1 MALTTTAQAISDVA
15 PSEAGPVETT
25 DADITVGAVTVGEAV
40 RSVDEATS
48 TGASGTAGAVGAGNS
63 AGTTLGDLWDRLA
76 DLRSVTAGL
85 RAEVMS
91 GEDAAQV
98 VTFGVAL
105 ERLGAALRTR
115 FALRVET
122 TGAYETTGHKSAA
135 RWMAE
140 AAGESVGQALGV
152 LRTAA
157 QLAESPVVDR
167 AFADGQLSLAQ
178 AAVTADAGAL
188 DPSSQARLVE
198 TAASG
203 SLKELKGEAA
213 RVKRK
218 AYGEASV
225 AEREARVQ
233 RRRYCRI
240 WSPSAGGV
248 RLEAWLP
255 TVDGARMK
263 AVLEKEADRVF
274 KEAWAAGERDR
285 PDAYLAD
292 ALVRV
297 VAGDGRGEPKAQVA
311 VRVDAAALRRGFVD
325 GDETCE
331 IPGVGPIPVDVA
343 KDLLGDAVFHVV
355 VTEGADIRAVTSKK
369 RTIPASLRR
378 ALMER
383 DRTCAVPGCDATE
396 HLQIDHRWDFAKGG
410 PTELANT
417 CRLCPPH
424 HRMKTA
430 GGFRLVDVD
439 GQVRWLKRAGP

>member
-1 MALTTTAQAISDVA
+1 MALTTTAPTISGGARSEATVA
-15 PSEAGPVETT
+15 PATAEG
-25 DADITVGAVTVGEAV
+25 AV
-40 RSVDEATS
+40 RSVDAATPVDVP
-48 TGASGTAGAVGAGNS
+48 GAAGAVGASNS
-63 AGTTLGDLWDRLA
+63 VGTTLGDLQNRLA

-91 GEDAAQV
+91 GEEAAEV

-198 TAASG
+198 TAATG
-203 SLKELKGEAA
+203 SLKELKAEAA

-225 AEREARVQ
+225 VEREARVQ

-240 WSPSAGGV
+240 WSPPAGGV

-297 VAGDGRGEPKAQVA
+297 VGGNRRGQPNAQVA
-311 VRVDAAALRRGFVD
+311 VRVDAATLRRGFVD

-355 VTEGADIRAVTSKK
+355 VTEGTDVRAVTSKK

-430 GGFRLVDVD
+430 GVFRLVEVD
-439 GQVRWLKRAGP
+439 GQVRWLRR